1 MVFASRGRAR
11 THVAFVKLGAG
22 ISQEGAQA
30 PVACAAIVSGLRCRL
45 RTITLKRMEKAACTF
60 SCSTLVY
67 RTLLCHAYEI
77 AIWMAALENVSK
89 PV

>member
-22 ISQEGAQA
+22 ISQKGAQA

-45 RTITLKRMEKAACTF
+45 RTITAQKAACTF